1 MADVPDPIQRA
12 ADRSMDLYDV
22 TTWEPRSRVD
32 RFATRLYRI
41 GRTVARWLPVV
52 VSVLLLYYEL
62 TFGLQS
68 AIINDTVRL
77 LVVLSIVPAFLLAAF
92 VWFSDVTTNEPLSTL
107 VTTFALGI
115 VLGPFAGVLN
125 LLVPLAVLGLVA
137 AVLLTIVDAVS
148 RAISVGAISPTSAPD
163 PIALARDLELATA
176 SELPELEGAML
187 VVALALFFYLVVGPV
202 EETIKLLAVRV
213 YAYRTDDFD
222 AVVDGAVYGAV
233 AGLGFATVENALY
246 ITDAFQQ
253 VGQATDLFG
262 NGIVAAR
269 ALAGPGHVIY
279 SAIAGY
285 YLGLAKFNRDHAGP
299 IVVKG
304 LLIAAF
310 FHGTYNLL
318 VGIVPGA
325 IAASIEGLSREM
337 ALVGFIVV
345 YDGSIGLFLYRKIR
359 RYRRV
364 YRRVG
369 ASEGMERAIEAERTE
384 FDPPTERAR
393 PPRQR

>member
-1 MADVPDPIQRA
+1 MDDSTDPIQRA
-12 ADRSMDLYDV
+12 TDRSSDLYEV
-22 TTWEPRSRVD
+22 TAWEPRSGLD
-32 RFATRLYRI
+32 RLATVVYRAVK
-41 GRTVARWLPVV
+41 TSARWLPVV
-52 VSVLLLYYEL
+52 VSVTLLYYEF
-62 TFGLQS
+62 TIGLQS
-68 AIINDTVRL
+68 AVVNETVRL
-77 LVVLSIVPAFLLAAF
+77 LVILSIVPAFLLAAF
-92 VWFSDVTTNEPLSTL
+92 VWFSDVTTNEPITTLSM
-107 VTTFALGI
+107 TFALGI

-125 LLVPLAVLGLVA
+125 VLVPLAVLGLIA
-137 AVLLTIVDAVS
+137 AVFLTAVEALS
-148 RAISVGAISPTSAPD
+148 RSIATGAVAPID
-163 PIALARDLELATA
+163 PGVALDPALVQEV
-176 SELPELEGAML
+176 PEIEGALL
-187 VVALALFFYLVVGPV
+187 VVVLALFFYLVVGPV
-202 EETIKLLAVRV
+202 EETVKLLAVRV
-213 YAYRTDDFD
+213 YAYRTDSFD

-253 VGQATDLFG
+253 VGQAADLFG
-262 NGIVAAR
+262 DGIVAAR

-285 YLGLAKFNRDHAGP
+285 YLGLAKFNRENAGP

-325 IAASIEGLSREM
+325 VADAVPEVTRTM

-345 YDGSIGLFLYRKIR
+345 YDGSVGYFLYRKIR

-364 YRRVG
+364 YSRVG
-369 ASEGMERAIEAERTE
+369 AREGVERAIDAERTE
-384 FDPPTERAR
+384 FDPPNRQHR
-393 PPRQR
+393 DPPEK

>member
-1 MADVPDPIQRA
+1 MGDSTDPIQRA
-12 ADRSMDLYDV
+12 TDRSSDLYEV
-22 TTWEPRSRVD
+22 TAWEPRSALD
-32 RFATRLYRI
+32 RLATVVYRAA
-41 GRTVARWLPVV
+41 RTSARWLPVV

-62 TFGLQS
+62 TVGLQS
-68 AIINDTVRL
+68 AVVNDTVRL
-77 LVVLSIVPAFLLAAF
+77 LVILSIVPAFLLAAF
-92 VWFSDVTTNEPLSTL
+92 VWFSDVTTNEPITTL
-107 VTTFALGI
+107 FMTFALGI

-125 LLVPLAVLGLVA
+125 VLVPLAVLGLIVA
-137 AVLLTIVDAVS
+137 VFLTAIDALSRSITGGAVAPIDPGIV
-148 RAISVGAISPTSAPD
+148 TD
-163 PIALARDLELATA
+163 PVLVQEM
-176 SELPELEGAML
+176 PEIEGAL
-187 VVALALFFYLVVGPV
+187 LIVVLALFFYLVVGPV
-202 EETIKLLAVRV
+202 EETVKLLAVRV

-253 VGQATDLFG
+253 VGQAADLFG

-285 YLGLAKFNRDHAGP
+285 YLGLAKFNRDDAGP

-325 IAASIEGLSREM
+325 VANASAEVTREM

-345 YDGSIGLFLYRKIR
+345 YDGSIGYFLYRKIR
-359 RYRRV
+359 RYRRI
-364 YRRVG
+364 YSRVG
-369 ASEGMERAIEAERTE
+369 AREGVERAIDAELAE
-384 FDPPTERAR
+384 FDPPRRQDRE
-393 PPRQR
+393 PPEGQ

>member
-1 MADVPDPIQRA
+1 
-12 ADRSMDLYDV
+12 
-22 TTWEPRSRVD
+22 
-32 RFATRLYRI
+32 
-41 GRTVARWLPVV
+41 
-52 VSVLLLYYEL
+52 
-62 TFGLQS
+62 
-68 AIINDTVRL
+68 
-77 LVVLSIVPAFLLAAF
+77 LVILSIVPAFLIAAF
-92 VWFSDVTTNEPLSTL
+92 VWFSDVTTNEPITNLFM
-107 VTTFALGI
+107 TFALGI

-125 LLVPLAVLGLVA
+125 VLVPLAVLGLIVA
-137 AVLLTIVDAVS
+137 VFLTAIDALSRSISGGAVAPIDPGM
-148 RAISVGAISPTSAPD
+148 AID
-163 PIALARDLELATA
+163 PVLVQEM
-176 SELPELEGAML
+176 PEIEGALL
-187 VVALALFFYLVVGPV
+187 VVVLALFFYLVVGPV
-202 EETIKLLAVRV
+202 EEGVKLLAVRV

-253 VGQATDLFG
+253 VGQAADLFG

-285 YLGLAKFNRDHAGP
+285 YLGLAKFNRENAGP

-325 IAASIEGLSREM
+325 VADAFPEVTRTM

-345 YDGSIGLFLYRKIR
+345 YDGSIGYFLYRKIR
-359 RYRRV
+359 RYRRI
-364 YRRVG
+364 YSRVG
-369 ASEGMERAIEAERTE
+369 AREGVEQAIDAELAE
-384 FDPPTERAR
+384 FDPPRRQDRE
-393 PPRQR
+393 PPDGQ

>member
-1 MADVPDPIQRA
+1 MDDSTDPIQRA
-12 ADRSMDLYDV
+12 TDRSSDLYEV
-22 TTWEPRSRVD
+22 TAWEPRSGLD
-32 RFATRLYRI
+32 RLATVVYRTA
-41 GRTVARWLPVV
+41 RTAARWLPVV

-62 TFGLQS
+62 TVGLQS
-68 AIINDTVRL
+68 AVVNDTVRL
-77 LVVLSIVPAFLLAAF
+77 LVILSIVPAFLIAAF
-92 VWFSDVTTNEPLSTL
+92 VWFSDVTTNEPITNLFM
-107 VTTFALGI
+107 TFALGI

-125 LLVPLAVLGLVA
+125 VLVPLAVLGLIVA
-137 AVLLTIVDAVS
+137 VFLTAIDALSRSISGGAVAPIDPGM
-148 RAISVGAISPTSAPD
+148 AID
-163 PIALARDLELATA
+163 PVLVQEM
-176 SELPELEGAML
+176 PEIEGALL
-187 VVALALFFYLVVGPV
+187 VVVLALFFYLVVGPV
-202 EETIKLLAVRV
+202 EEGVKLLAVRV

-253 VGQATDLFG
+253 VGQAADLFG

-285 YLGLAKFNRDHAGP
+285 YLGLAKFNRENAGP

-325 IAASIEGLSREM
+325 VADAFPEVTRTM

-345 YDGSIGLFLYRKIR
+345 YDGSIGYFLYRKIR
-359 RYRRV
+359 RYRRI
-364 YRRVG
+364 YSRVG
-369 ASEGMERAIEAERTE
+369 AREGVEQAIDAELAE
-384 FDPPTERAR
+384 FDPPRRQDRE
-393 PPRQR
+393 PPDGQ